1 MWKTETAAA
10 ADNAARIASRA
21 SWAVLAVLLA
31 LILAPAWVC
40 DDAYITMRT
49 VDNAVNGF
57 GLRWN
62 VAERVQ
68 TYTHPLWMISLI
80 PAYWLT
86 GDAYIS
92 LIVLSVAASV
102 AAALILYRVA
112 GTPTAGVVG
121 LGLACLSKS
130 FTDYS
135 TSGLENPLAHVLV
148 ATAVA
153 TLWSDRAKDVSL
165 FLLGSLVA
173 LTRLDLA
180 LLLAPALLMVIVQ
193 RRWSVL
199 RAVTVGALPV
209 LGWEVFSLFYYGYPF
224 PNTAYAKLNTGL
236 PSGELARQG
245 LEYLADSFLRDPITL
260 MTCTVAVVL
269 GAVRPTR
276 RSTPIAAGIALY
288 LLYIVRIGGD
298 YMSGRFLSVPF
309 LCAVLLICG
318 PDWKT
323 SPWLRRYAV
332 AILAVVGVLAMAARL
347 AWPDSDRLR
356 GWLLPGQ
363 VPRIADARGGVVTL
377 GTVWT
382 DRDIRNSWADMGRR
396 LRREHRSR
404 VLKWGAVGFV
414 GFFGGPQIHILDGLA
429 LGDPLLA
436 RLPIV
441 RPWWPGHYIR
451 REPEG
456 YEETLASGS
465 MALKDP
471 HLAAYYSV
479 LREVTRENLFSW
491 HRLSAVIGM
500 NLGRFDYLLKEYGH
514 EAIDGP
520 VTAKRMTL
528 NFGDG
533 LAIWERGLTVRLSES
548 LCTDQVQLGAGENQR
563 FLIRYYRNNGAVGE
577 QQLGAPGQFDPIRRT
592 GLKPAFRSFL
602 AFVPPGARSG
612 FDRFDVVLVHGAH
625 PGWMGSI
632 QLGTSKPC
640 P

>member
-1 MWKTETAAA
+1 MPT
-10 ADNAARIASRA
+10 DNAARIASRA

-40 DDAYITMRT
+40 DDALITMRT

-68 TYTHPLWMISLI
+68 TYTHPLWMMSLV
-80 PAYWLT
+80 PAFWLIR
-86 GDAYIS
+86 DASIS
-92 LIVLSVAASV
+92 LIVLSLAAS
-102 AAALILYRVA
+102 AAAAVILCRVA
-112 GTPTAGVVG
+112 GTPTAGVVA

-135 TSGLENPLAHVLV
+135 TSGLENPLAHALV
-148 ATAVA
+148 TAAVA
-153 TLWSDRAKDVSL
+153 TLWSDRGKDVSL

-180 LLLAPALLMVIVQ
+180 LLLAPALMMVMVQ

-209 LGWEVFSLFYYGYPF
+209 LGWEAFSLFYYGYPF
-224 PNTAYAKLNTGL
+224 PNTAYAKLNTGI

-245 LEYLADSFLRDPITL
+245 LEYLADSFLRDPMTL
-260 MTCTVAVVL
+260 MTCTVAIVL
-269 GAVRPTR
+269 GAVRPSR

-309 LCAVLLICG
+309 LCAVLLVCG

-323 SPWLRRYAV
+323 SPGLRRYAV
-332 AILAVVGVLAMAARL
+332 ALLAVVGVFAMVARL

-363 VPRIADARGGVVTL
+363 GTRIADARGGVMTL

-382 DRDIRNSWADMGRR
+382 DRDIRDAWAETGRS
-396 LRREHRSR
+396 LRQENRGR
-404 VLKWGAVGFV
+404 VFKWGAVGAV
-414 GFFGGPQIHILDGLA
+414 GFFGGPRIHILDGLA

-436 RLPIV
+436 HLPIV

-456 YEETLASGS
+456 YEATLALGS
-465 MALKDP
+465 IVLPDP

-479 LREVTRENLFSW
+479 LREVTRGKLFSW
-491 HRLSAVIGM
+491 PRLSAVVGM

-514 EAIDGP
+514 QTIDGT
-520 VTAKRMTL
+520 VTAQRMTL

-533 LAIWERGLTVRLSES
+533 LAIWERGLTVRLSAL
-548 LCTDQVQLGAGENQR
+548 LCSDQVELGAGENQR
-563 FLIRYYRNNGAVGE
+563 FLIRYYRNDRAVGE
-577 QQLGAPGQFDPIRRT
+577 QQLGAPGQFDPMRRT
-592 GLKPAFRSFL
+592 GLKPAFQSFL

-625 PGWMGSI
+625 PGWMASI